1 MAQAPYP
8 YNPIPSLKIM
18 RSTKRIKAVIF
29 DLDDTL
35 IDWSGMSISFRE
47 YVSPSYENIFRYLE
61 NKGFKIPPADQ
72 MQQIAYD
79 SVVAEWTEKKKTFA
93 GANFGDALTAML
105 KKCGINPDQVDML
118 ELMKAYDS
126 QPAPGV
132 LPYPDT
138 HPVLTQLKNDGYK
151 IGLIT
156 NAFHPMWMRDI
167 ELEEH
172 DLMKYLDAR
181 ITSGDT
187 RFMKPHPAIYWRML
201 GLLDLMPEDCVFVG
215 DRPAHDIQG
224 AHNVGMIGVMMDP
237 PHLDRGFEGTN
248 PDYVINSLSELLPI
262 LDELN

>member
-1 MAQAPYP
+1 
-8 YNPIPSLKIM
+8 M
-18 RSTKRIKAVIF
+18 RTTKRIKAVIF

-35 IDWSGMSISFRE
+35 IDWSGLQLSFRD
-47 YVSPSYENIFRYLE
+47 YVAPSYNNIHQHLVDL
-61 NKGFKIPPADQ
+61 GFKMPPIDE
-72 MQQIAYD
+72 MQKIAYD
-79 SVVAEWTEKKKTFA
+79 CVVAEWTEKKKTYA
-93 GANFGDALTAML
+93 GANFGDALIAML
-105 KKCGINPDQVDML
+105 KRCGINPAQVNL
-118 ELMKAYDS
+118 TELMEAYDN

-132 LPYPDT
+132 EPYPDT
-138 HPVLTQLKNDGYK
+138 HKVLTQLKLNDYK

-156 NAFHPMWMRDI
+156 NAFQPMWMRDS
-167 ELEEH
+167 ELKAY

-224 AHNVGMIGVMMDP
+224 AHNVGMLGVMMDP

-248 PDYVINSLSELLPI
+248 PDFVINSLSELLPI
-262 LDELN
+262 LKELD